1 MYGNN
6 LVQIKFIC
14 FLDQVFTRIY
24 TTAAVFWCTVLIK
37 YLSCLLH
44 GLFHLYITSSHP
56 QDKTKIITQTPK
68 PTAAAGAYIYIPTW

>member
-24 TTAAVFWCTVLIK
+24 TTAAVF
-37 YLSCLLH
+37 
-44 GLFHLYITSSHP
+44 
-56 QDKTKIITQTPK
+56 
-68 PTAAAGAYIYIPTW
+68 